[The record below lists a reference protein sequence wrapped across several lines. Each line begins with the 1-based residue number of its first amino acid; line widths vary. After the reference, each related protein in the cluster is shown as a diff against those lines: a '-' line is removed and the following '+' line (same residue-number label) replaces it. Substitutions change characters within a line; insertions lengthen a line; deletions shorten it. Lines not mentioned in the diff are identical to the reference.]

1 MKHWGMDIIR
11 RRLLP
16 SAALGIGIAA
26 ATVVCWAS
34 HQTSV
39 LAISIS
45 NLQALAFGK
54 FAAGSGGTVTVSP
67 SGARTATGG
76 VILLSSGSGSAASF
90 RVSGDPGLTYYI
102 VLPANGVVA
111 LGNGTGQTMPVSDF
125 TSSPAAAGQLD
136 LSGVQTVSIGATL
149 NVSAGQAAGNYSG
162 SFDVTV
168 DYN

>member
-1 MKHWGMDIIR
+1 MKHWGMNIIR

-26 ATVVCWAS
+26 ATAVSWAG
-34 HQTSV
+34 HQLPV

-45 NLQALAFGK
+45 NLQPLVFGK
-54 FAAGSGGTVTVSP
+54 FAAGSGGTVAVSP
-67 SGARTATGG
+67 SGVRTATGG

-90 RVSGDPGLTYYI
+90 RVSGDPNLTYDI
-102 VLPANGVVA
+102 VLPANGVVV
-111 LGNGTGQTMPVSDF
+111 LNNGTGQTMPVSGF
-125 TSSPAAAGQLD
+125 TSSPAEAGQLD
-136 LSGVQTVSIGATL
+136 LSGMQTVSIGATL

>member
-1 MKHWGMDIIR
+1 MGHRNPELFR

-16 SAALGIGIAA
+16 AALGIGLAA
-26 ATVVCWAS
+26 AAAGTWAG
-34 HQTSV
+34 HQFPV

-45 NLQALAFGK
+45 NLQALTFGK

-67 SGARTATGG
+67 GGARSATGG

-90 RVSGDPGLTYYI
+90 RVSGDPGLTYDI
-102 VLPANGVVA
+102 VLPPDGRVQLA
-111 LGNGTGQTMPVSDF
+111 NGTGQTMPVNSF
-125 TSSPAAAGQLD
+125 TSNPAGAGQLD
-136 LSGVQTVSIGATL
+136 LSGAQTVTVGATL
-149 NVSAGQAAGNYSG
+149 TVGAGQVAGSYSG